1 MEIKG
6 ITVTLYEK
14 LVTGKDKF
22 DTDIYEEHA
31 VDVENVLVA
40 PITSDDITTERSI
53 KSDKVIY
60 KLAIPKGDT
69 HTWTD
74 CLVEFFGKK
83 FKVVGEPIEGIEEM
97 LPLSWNK
104 QVQVECYD

>member
-6 ITVTLYEK
+6 ISVTLYEK
-14 LVTGKDKF
+14 IISGKDKF
-22 DTDIYEEHA
+22 DNDLYVEKP
-31 VDVENVLVA
+31 VDVQNVLVA

>member
-14 LVTGKDKF
+14 FVTGKDKF

-31 VDVENVLVA
+31 VNVENVLVA
-40 PITSDDITTERSI
+40 PVTSDDITTERSI

-60 KLAIPKGDT
+60 KLAIPKVIHIPGRIA
-69 HTWTD
+69 
-74 CLVEFFGKK
+74 LLNFLEKNSRLLENLS
-83 FKVVGEPIEGIEEM
+83 KV
-97 LPLSWNK
+97 
-104 QVQVECYD
+104 

>member
-6 ITVTLYEK
+6 ITVRLYEK
-14 LVTGKDKF
+14 MKTG
-22 DTDIYEEHA
+22 TDEFGAETYEEIS
-31 VDVENVLVA
+31 VEIENVLVA
-40 PITSDDITTERSI
+40 PITSQDVINQTSLKT
-53 KSDKVIY
+53 DKVVY

-74 CLVEFFGKK
+74 CLVEFFGKT
-83 FKVVGEPIEGIEEM
+83 FKVVGEPVEGIEEM

-104 QVQVECYD
+104 QVQVKYYG

>member
-1 MEIKG
+1 M
-6 ITVTLYEK
+6 
-14 LVTGKDKF
+14 
-22 DTDIYEEHA
+22 
-31 VDVENVLVA
+31 
-40 PITSDDITTERSI
+40 
-53 KSDKVIY
+53 SDKVIY

-69 HTWTD
+69 HIWTD

>member
-14 LVTGKDKF
+14 TVKGKDEF
-22 DTDIYEEHA
+22 DANIYDETPVAIH
-31 VDVENVLVA
+31 NVLVA
-40 PITSDDITTERSI
+40 PVSSEDIITQHSI
-53 KSDKVIY
+53 KSDEVIY

-69 HTWTD
+69 HTWTE
-74 CLVEFFGKK
+74 CLVEFFGKT
-83 FKVVGEPIEGIEEM
+83 FKVVGEPVEGIEEM

-104 QVQVECYD
+104 QVQVKYYG

>member
-14 LVTGKDKF
+14 VVKGKDKF
-22 DTDIYEEHA
+22 DTDIYEEKP
-31 VDVENVLVA
+31 VDVHNVLVA
-40 PITSDDITTERSI
+40 PVTSDDIVTQRSI
-53 KSDKVIY
+53 KSDKVVY
-60 KLAIPKGDT
+60 KLAIPKGDI

-74 CLVEFFGKK
+74 CIVVFFGKK
-83 FKVVGEPIEGIEEM
+83 FKVVGEPIQGIEEM
-97 LPLSWNK
+97 IPLSWNK

>member
-14 LVTGKDKF
+14 FVTGKDKF

-31 VDVENVLVA
+31 VNVENVLVA
-40 PITSDDITTERSI
+40 PVTSDDITTERSI
-53 KSDKVIY
+53 MSDKVIY

-74 CLVEFFGKK
+74 CLVE
-83 FKVVGEPIEGIEEM
+83 EPIEGIEEM

>member
-6 ITVTLYEK
+6 VTVILYEK
-14 LVTGKDKF
+14 VVTGIDEF
-22 DTDIYEEHA
+22 GADRCGENPVTVH
-31 VDVENVLVA
+31 NVLIA
-40 PITSDDITTERSI
+40 PMSSDDVVTEQSI
-53 KSDKVIY
+53 KSDKIVY

-74 CLVEFFGKK
+74 CFVEFFGKR
-83 FKVVGEPIEGIEEM
+83 FKVVGEPVEGIEEM

-104 QVQVECYD
+104 QVQVKYYG

>member
-14 LVTGKDKF
+14 FVIGKDKF

-31 VDVENVLVA
+31 VNVENVLVA
-40 PITSDDITTERSI
+40 PVTSDDITTERSI
-53 KSDKVIY
+53 MSDKVIY

-74 CLVEFFGKK
+74 CLVEFLERNSKLL
-83 FKVVGEPIEGIEEM
+83 VN
-97 LPLSWNK
+97 LSK
-104 QVQVECYD
+104 G